1 MPNPYTGTDNDPISA
16 AQHQFLGKD
25 WEKYFAMLNQATGGR
40 LPRMG
45 AQGPGAPVSLA
56 GPGRTNGVFANG
68 EQIGDAE
75 SARSNAINAYLSD
88 LTDQNKL
95 KHQAD
100 LDMAARNRAVDNSE
114 RERQVGDR
122 AMAIANDP
130 RTSAFGAP
138 IVPGSVRGQAGLVT
152 GAPVGQPPPNRQ
164 AIAAQM
170 APGVIAPPAPAPP
183 VTFGAPVKAAVNG
196 KATFVRPGSDGQVY
210 DMNRKPI
217 PPEAIAQ
224 EGATAA
230 TPTPL
235 DANGQPVTGDALLQT
250 FPAAK
255 QKVLTAIIEGRQA
268 LPSGT
273 ALKDPYWKDLL
284 ESANLVDPS
293 FDTVN
298 YNARNKAYTDLSSPS
313 GTGGKSINAL
323 NTAAQHISK
332 LSELVEKLDNF
343 DTPMLN
349 RVRNPIASEFGS
361 TKVTNFEAVQPQAM
375 KEIERL
381 WRGAGGSAG
390 EIDKLKD
397 SLGPNMGKQQQR
409 EALAEFADLMLGKLD
424 ATRSQRDSAL
434 GPIASKRVPVLFDQN
449 KASLAKIFERAGKA
463 APEVLG
469 GGAHDAPPID
479 PQFSTPAEGSQ
490 KGIPGIPGGLAK
502 FTGGK
507 WIRVQ

>member
-1 MPNPYTGTDNDPISA
+1 MPVNPYTGTLNDPFSQ
-16 AQHQFLGKD
+16 AQHDYSGKD
-25 WEKYFAMLNQATGGR
+25 WERFFKSLEGKRVNMGGFGR
-40 LPRMG
+40 AG
-45 AQGPGAPVSLA
+45 GPTSLA
-56 GPGRTNGVFANG
+56 LLPAPGNEDVARTNAANLA
-68 EQIGDAE
+68 IGDELDARVLRPANAPLDAVEAE
-75 SARSNAINAYLSD
+75 LRGLRD
-88 LTDQNKL
+88 KQT
-95 KHQAD
+95 
-100 LDMAARNRAVDNSE
+100 V
-114 RERQVGDR
+114 DR

-130 RTSAFGAP
+130 RTSAQGRPILQGPNGSYATAP
-138 IVPGSVRGQAGLVT
+138 DAG
-152 GAPVGQPPPNRQ
+152 GPVNRQ
-164 AIAAQM
+164 AVAAQM
-170 APGVIAPPAPAPP
+170 APGKIAPPPPDKP
-183 VTFGAPVKAAVNG
+183 VTFGAPEKAMVNG
-196 KATFVRPGSDGQVY
+196 KSVFVRAGSDGLTY
-210 DMNRKPI
+210 DMGRRPIDPTVLQPPPDKNAPI
-217 PPEAIAQ
+217 PPV
-224 EGATAA
+224 AA
-230 TPTPL
+230 PL
-235 DANGQPVTGDALLQT
+235 DSSGQPITGDALLKT

-332 LSELVEKLDNF
+332 LSDLVEKLDNF
-343 DTPMLN
+343 DIPMLN
-349 RVRNPIASEFGS
+349 RVRNPVEREFGS
-361 TKVTNFEAVQPQAM
+361 TKVTNFDAVQPQAM

-390 EIDKLKD
+390 EIDKLKE

-449 KASLAKIFERAGKA
+449 KATLSKIFERAGKA
-463 APEVLG
+463 APDVLSV
-469 GGAHDAPPID
+469 A
-479 PQFSTPAEGSQ
+479 SNN
-490 KGIPGIPGGLAK
+490 
-502 FTGGK
+502 GGK
-507 WIRVQ
+507 VSVTDPDDGVHDFATQAQADAFKKLAGIR